1 MVRYYLDEMDAQ
13 GFTENLGR
21 PGRRLTSRGREEL
34 ESAVAVDRV
43 GFVSARVDD
52 LACSLTFDLEVT
64 VVKEFDVIAVEG
76 AAIMVN
82 TRETESVQKIGSE
95 DLTDFA
101 VDSVEEAVGRQ
112 AGVVSRG
119 GELFVRGGR
128 SGLSPWEGG
137 RAREDQPARCAEAGQ
152 GSPSGHADGGSP
164 SEPGRGGG
172 ERSGAWP

>member
-1 MVRYYLDEMDAQ
+1 MSLGGGQFVLNGIPAGQYTLKVLYR
-13 GFTENLGR
+13 GFK
-21 PGRRLTSRGREEL
+21 PVEEPVTVTAGQTQ
-34 ESAVAVDRV
+34 S
-43 GFVSARVDD
+43 F
-52 LACSLTFDLEVT
+52 TFDLEVT

-82 TRETESVQKIGSE
+82 TRETETVQKIGSE

-128 SGLSPWEGG
+128 PGLRVDLLCPDCGDGHRWPGSRIRERAFG
-137 RAREDQPARCAEAGQ
+137 RHQ
-152 GSPSGHADGGSP
+152 H
-164 SEPGRGGG
+164 
-172 ERSGAWP
+172 